1 MAKTYKAPS
10 GLGSAVRGRSSVQR
24 DYTSGVK
31 FKAQERR
38 ADTAA
43 LRSTLGLVQQITAG
57 TAALSS
63 ALGDNLE
70 SHKDLEIGA
79 RRVFESSGQEG
90 TFEDSGFQGEEGVFK
105 KLFTQA
111 GEGSKTQMIGG
122 AEFSTADLT
131 NIGKVDSVLSEK
143 QGNTIKDDLGNIT
156 GYESLFDTFKSSK
169 SVATSTMSETGTDII
184 KNKKQENQR
193 NNAITNKPSE
203 PIVEDNEII
212 GGSENLPEQ
221 LKNQYDATMGGTSPM
236 EGEKRAD
243 YRNRIR
249 DMGLNPSEKN
259 EQGDLVYSWL
269 DQ

>member
-10 GLGSAVRGRSSVQR
+10 GLGSAVRGRSMVQR

-31 FKAQERR
+31 FKAQEREADR
-38 ADTAA
+38 AVTQAN
-43 LRSTLGLVQQITAG
+43 LGIVQQVAG
-57 TAALSS
+57 GVAAVSS
-63 ALGDNLE
+63 ALGENFE
-70 SHKDLEIGA
+70 SHEDLETGA

-90 TFEDSGFQGEEGVFK
+90 TFKDSGFQGQQGFFK

-122 AEFSTADLT
+122 AEFSTSELT
-131 NIGKVDSVLSEK
+131 NIGKADSVMAERM
-143 QGNTIKDDLGNIT
+143 GTAIKNESGDIT
-156 GYESLFDTFKSSK
+156 GYQSLFDSFKSQEPL
-169 SVATSTMSETGTDII
+169 AMSSMPKTGTNII
-184 KNKKQENQR
+184 KDEKQENQR

-212 GGSENLPEQ
+212 GGSGNLPEK
-221 LKNQYDATMGGTSPM
+221 LKNQYDATMKGTAPM
-236 EGEKRAD
+236 KDETRTD
-243 YRNRIR
+243 YKNRIR

-269 DQ
+269 DE

>member
-90 TFEDSGFQGEEGVFK
+90 TFEESGFQGEEGVFK

-221 LKNQYDATMGGTSPM
+221 LKNQYDATMGETSPM
-236 EGEKRAD
+236 EEESFIQFNQRL
-243 YRNRIR
+243 R
-249 DMGLNPSEKN
+249 DMGVDPKDYNYFEN
-259 EQGDLVYSWL
+259 
-269 DQ
+269 